1 MTEDRPQPP
10 TPTPNIGVW
19 VGLGCLGVL
28 VLSCCLVTF
37 WLQSYGLRFVMGQG
51 DGTKI
56 WFSRI
61 ILIGALEGTRKT
73 CNDGAVSE
81 DALPWFHP
89 RLAAE
94 ARNRACSLDEATLQA
109 LTSPDQTWA
118 IPLIQTDR
126 AELGRR
132 FGMDP
137 ALCFEHSAGDM
148 KVVGCFDA
156 EGGPDSTPY
165 QIIDLTL
172 GPQ

>member
-1 MTEDRPQPP
+1 MTEEPPQPP
-10 TPTPNIGVW
+10 APNIGVW

-37 WLQSYGLRFVMGQG
+37 WVQSYGLRFVMGQG
-51 DGTKI
+51 DGTRI
-56 WFSRI
+56 WFSRM
-61 ILIGALEGTRKT
+61 ILVGALEGTREG
-73 CNDGAVSE
+73 CNEGVVAE
-81 DALPWFHP
+81 DTLPWFHP
-89 RLAAE
+89 RLASA

-109 LTSPDQTWA
+109 LSSPDQTSA
-118 IPLIQTDR
+118 IPLLQTDR

-156 EGGPDSTPY
+156 EGGPSATPY

-172 GPQ
+172 GPR